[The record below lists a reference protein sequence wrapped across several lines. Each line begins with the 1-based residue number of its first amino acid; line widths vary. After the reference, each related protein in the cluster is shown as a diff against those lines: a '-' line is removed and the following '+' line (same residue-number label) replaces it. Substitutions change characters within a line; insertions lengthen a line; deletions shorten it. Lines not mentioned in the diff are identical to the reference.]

1 MFRGRARALTAR
13 VERAIAAI
21 ATPATTSRSGG
32 AREATRRLAST
43 TARED
48 DVGRDDDWLAAR
60 KRWKAEVNEMR
71 KAWRREFD
79 EKSAEKAKAEEVAR
93 AEVAEAKAER
103 LAEKARAR
111 AARAGASARTL
122 EELKREKDRKMRVIA
137 GRRYQ
142 RAHAMSLRR
151 QAREVDLLKQSR
163 DWIDTP
169 EALEASIE
177 RAMAHPERLFK

>member
-13 VERAIAAI
+13 VERAIAAS

-43 TARED
+43 TARGDEG
-48 DVGRDDDWLAAR
+48 GRDDDWLAAR

-71 KAWRREFD
+71 RAWRREFD
-79 EKSAEKAKAEEVAR
+79 AKRAEKAKAEEVAR
-93 AEVAEAKAER
+93 AEAAEAKAER

>member
-13 VERAIAAI
+13 VERAIAAS
-21 ATPATTSRSGG
+21 ATPATTSRSVG

-43 TARED
+43 TARGDEG
-48 DVGRDDDWLAAR
+48 GRDDDWLAAR

-71 KAWRREFD
+71 RAWRREFD
-79 EKSAEKAKAEEVAR
+79 AKREEKAKAEEVAR
-93 AEVAEAKAER
+93 AEAAEAKAER

-177 RAMAHPERLFK
+177 RALAHPERLFK

>member
-48 DVGRDDDWLAAR
+48 DGLAAR